1 MAIVYKN
8 FFNESISETQASKM
22 SGYKKEFQT
31 NNTVKKIE
39 TNYASGNLHVTYYK
53 DENEQNVLESLSLEY
68 PNVEVF
74 KIRTRQLLNNFTLE
88 IEDYIKNG
96 NLFLKNKLLRD
107 NIGRVIAYNE
117 INTINNQPL
126 HNGSVKYFYSEN
138 IYNNYCVPN
147 LEHGTLLD
155 KDFQVFSASYNEDGN
170 LKEIELNF
178 SSTYD
183 KEYFFPNQ
191 PAPYDIETCRNI
203 CDLTNEQMNYF
214 LTDELLP
221 IPDFNS

>member
-1 MAIVYKN
+1 MAVIYKN
-8 FFNESISETQASKM
+8 FFNEVVSETQALKM
-22 SGYKKEFQT
+22 DEYKKEFQT
-31 NNTVKKIE
+31 NNVVKKIE
-39 TNYASGNLHVTYYK
+39 NRYASGNLYVTYYK
-53 DENEQNVLESLSLEY
+53 DNDEDNVLENLSKEY
-68 PNVEVF
+68 PNTKVF
-74 KIRTRQLLNNFTLE
+74 RIRNRQISDNYTIEN
-88 IEDYIKNG
+88 EDYIEDG
-96 NLFLKNKLLRD
+96 ILELKNTLVRD
-107 NIGRVIAYNE
+107 NLGRVIAYNE
-117 INTINNQPL
+117 IDIISNQPL

-147 LEHGTLLD
+147 LEHGTILD

-170 LKEIELNF
+170 LTEIELNF

-191 PAPYDIETCRNI
+191 PAPLDLETCSQI

-221 IPDFNS
+221 IPNF